1 MTVVSSNY
9 KEKNGGGSLS
19 CFFSIF
25 SLRLFSFMFL
35 CFLFMLS
42 LLSCFFF
49 FVPCFSFFFRLSI
62 PLCFLFRFYFFLL
75 SRFYLLF
82 FFSLISSL
90 ILSSPTPS
98 PGEGVFIKGRER
110 KSYLTP
116 IQSWRRGRVAG
127 VGSVQPPQSHPQ
139 GLSPLPL
146 SSWW

>member
-35 CFLFMLS
+35 CFLFMLF
-42 LLSCFFF
+42 LLFCFFF
-49 FVPCFSFFFRLSI
+49 FVPSFFFFFHLSI